1 MKTNRENLEKLIS
14 PERTDTVKRN
24 KERIRNREMLRES
37 QAIALKVLNKL
48 DDLGWSKKRLA
59 DEMGILPQQV
69 TKIVSGKENITLET
83 QLKLQKVLNTPII
96 N

>member
-1 MKTNRENLEKLIS
+1 MKANKENLKKLIS
-14 PERTDTVKRN
+14 PERTGTVKRN

-37 QAIALKVLNKL
+37 QAIALKVLNRL

-59 DEMGILPQQV
+59 DEMGVLPQQV
-69 TKIVSGKENITLET
+69 TKIVSGKEKITLET
-83 QLKLQKVLNTPII
+83 QLTLQKVLNTTII